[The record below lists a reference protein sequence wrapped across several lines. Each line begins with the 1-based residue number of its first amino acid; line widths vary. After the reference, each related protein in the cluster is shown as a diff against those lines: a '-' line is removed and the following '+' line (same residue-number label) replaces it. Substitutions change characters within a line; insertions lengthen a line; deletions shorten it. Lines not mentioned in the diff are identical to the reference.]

1 MELHKVKHR
10 IPPTQT
16 QVMSATQTPQVMDD
30 SPFKMDFNVVRGHA
44 PLIRHRTR
52 HTRHTLPTNI
62 GLSIPAPM
70 VLAPEDLFT
79 KHERC
84 YHLKPGV
91 AAYDGGGEGRN
102 IVEQAMN
109 EVLNND
115 TYIGFSHN
123 THTRSV
129 YLIMC
134 GDWKGI
140 EDKSIGC
147 EANPVPQ
154 GLAKTKTSA
163 RWKWHSLYI
172 KN

>member
-1 MELHKVKHR
+1 MYAFQ
-10 IPPTQT
+10 I
-16 QVMSATQTPQVMDD
+16 PQVIADPP
-30 SPFKMDFNVVRGHA
+30 SFKVDYNTVRGYA
-44 PLIRHRTR
+44 PLLRHRRR
-52 HTRHTLPTNI
+52 HANI
-62 GLSIPAPM
+62 APSIPAQM
-70 VLAPEDLFT
+70 VLATEDRFT

-84 YHLKPGV
+84 YHQKPGV

-109 EVLNND
+109 EVLKDD

-129 YLIMC
+129 YLIRC

-154 GLAKTKTSA
+154 GLAVVKSDK
-163 RWKWHSLYI
+163 WKWHSLYI
-172 KN
+172 KK